1 MSPFRIFLVVFIA
14 LFAIALGLL
23 FRRLL
28 VHRLKKTVMDNWLI
42 QTLGVVIALLPII
55 LAGIAILFIIL
66 DSTYLQLFWEKFT
79 QQLPIP
85 DVTSVIWGFIQGL
98 LILFIGIG
106 IARTT
111 VRLLQRQGHIDINLR
126 TLLERMLNILVITIT
141 IFWTLSMAFAIQD
154 IIKDLVAGFYI
165 LMERPFHIGDEISTA
180 MYTGQVENI
189 EIRATKLRL
198 VSGEQIT
205 IPNAMVFGG

>member
-141 IFWTLSMAFAIQD
+141 IFWTLSIWNISIAVPVAVISILTVSMAFAIQD
-154 IIKDLVAGFYI
+154 IIKDLVAGFSI
-165 LMERPFHIGDEISTA
+165 RTMERDAPPLLLPLNRKSFYA
-180 MYTGQVENI
+180 
-189 EIRATKLRL
+189 KKRL
-198 VSGEQIT
+198 HR
-205 IPNAMVFGG
+205 F